1 MKFNNDVDILEDT
14 PFACAEKLLTG
25 KADIGLVPVAVL
37 PHLLEHHIISEY
49 CIGADGDVNSVMLFS
64 DVPINKIKTILLDY
78 QSQTSIL
85 LARVLALKYWNIDP
99 KWQTTSADYENKIKD
114 ETAGIV
120 IGDRA
125 LLMKNKFSFAYDL
138 SGEWKKFTGLP
149 FVFACWVSIHKLEK
163 IFLRDFNIALENGL
177 KKINDIA
184 KYESTI
190 HYSEEKIRNYLTC
203 CIDYK
208 FDEKKQTAMEL
219 FLKMAK
225 EII

>member
-1 MKFNNDVDILEDT
+1 MKFNKTVDILEDT
-14 PFACAEKLLTG
+14 PFECAEKLLTG

-37 PHLLEHHIISEY
+37 PNLLEHYIISEY
-49 CIGADGDVNSVMLFS
+49 CIGADGAVNSVMLFS
-64 DVPINKIKTILLDY
+64 DVPINRIKTILLDY

-85 LARVLALKYWNIDP
+85 LARILALKYWNIDP
-99 KWQTTSADYENKIKD
+99 FWQSTSADYENKIKD

-125 LLMKNKFSFAYDL
+125 LLLKNKFPFAYDL

-149 FVFACWVSIHKLEK
+149 FVFACWVSVHKLENK
-163 IFLRDFNIALENGL
+163 FLLDFNHALENGL

-184 KYESTI
+184 RLESSTN
-190 HYSEEKIRNYLTC
+190 YSEEKIRNYLTR

-208 FDEKKQTAMEL
+208 FDEKKQEAMDL

-225 EII
+225 EIV